1 MHEYRVIFS
10 HKYVFILNKSI
21 SEREKEE
28 ERKKREDEKRQKM
41 EAEQNKNRKTAEAFF
56 KFFKKV
62 ENKPDSNEQGEKM
75 DADQV
80 PQTFVSFQVKD
91 NMKMAAVNRRT
102 LNREERTTLDN
113 FISSDIPS
121 ADLYLTQ
128 LKNNAIAPRKTVRTL
143 PSDDDDKSNNADDL
157 FIMGNIWIYWDI
169 LCVCAWY
176 SLQNFM
182 NLEEDGQNVQVLK
195 EEPKKLYRAKFFK
208 FSENRRPAYYGTW
221 RKTSKTINARKPLA
235 LDSVITI
242 LMNKSRLIECLYIVK
257 WNHQRSNVLW
267 LN

>member
-62 ENKPDSNEQGEKM
+62 ESKPDSNEQGENM

-157 FIMGNIWIYWDI
+157 FIMGNI
-169 LCVCAWY
+169 
-176 SLQNFM
+176 
-182 NLEEDGQNVQVLK
+182 
-195 EEPKKLYRAKFFK
+195 
-208 FSENRRPAYYGTW
+208 
-221 RKTSKTINARKPLA
+221 
-235 LDSVITI
+235 
-242 LMNKSRLIECLYIVK
+242 
-257 WNHQRSNVLW
+257 
-267 LN
+267 